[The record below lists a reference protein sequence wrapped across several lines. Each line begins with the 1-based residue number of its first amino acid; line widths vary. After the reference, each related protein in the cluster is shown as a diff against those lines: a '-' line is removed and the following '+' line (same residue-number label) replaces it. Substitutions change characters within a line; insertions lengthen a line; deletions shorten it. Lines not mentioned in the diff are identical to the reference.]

1 MSNLI
6 EGLDKISRIE
16 ILVTDLI
23 IFLIPIVGFISFIKG
38 IITAAKNPN
47 RKQRNKYYPQDNS
60 SSYIDT
66 GNYHSNSYDSS
77 SSCDSGSFDGGGDC
91 GGGD

>member
-1 MSNLI
+1 MSNLM
-6 EGLDKISRIE
+6 EALDKISRIE
-16 ILVTDLI
+16 ILITDLI
-23 IFLIPIVGFISFIKG
+23 IFLIPIIGLIIFIRS

-47 RKQRNKYYPQDNS
+47 RKQKNKYYTQDNI

-66 GNYHSNSYDSS
+66 GNYHSDNYDSS

-91 GGGD
+91 GGAD